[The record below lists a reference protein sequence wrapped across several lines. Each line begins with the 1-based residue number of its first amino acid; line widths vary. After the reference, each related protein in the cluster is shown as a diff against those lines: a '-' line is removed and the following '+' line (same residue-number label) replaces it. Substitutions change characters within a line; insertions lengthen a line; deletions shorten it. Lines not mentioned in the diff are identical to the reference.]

1 MWGTSGRYHREAKL
15 EPVRAVGAFAHLVE
29 QSTFLQVREIL
40 GSRNPSVRPPREAGS
55 SHLLSGLLRCGGCKG
70 KMFGQLARTRG
81 HSYVYY
87 VCATAY
93 RQGRRSCSM
102 RSLPKE
108 QIEGAVLRNITAT
121 TLSNENLKEL
131 VRLTNEE
138 LSSSTADARNRLAHL
153 DDERDQIQTR
163 LSNGAGVGTPS

>member
-1 MWGTSGRYHREAKL
+1 M
-15 EPVRAVGAFAHLVE
+15 P
-29 QSTFLQVREIL
+29 
-40 GSRNPSVRPPREAGS
+40 
-55 SHLLSGLLRCGGCKG
+55 
-70 KMFGQLARTRG
+70 
-81 HSYVYY
+81 
-87 VCATAY
+87 
-93 RQGRRSCSM
+93 RRS
-102 RSLPKE
+102 KE

-121 TLSNENLKEL
+121 ILSNENLEEL